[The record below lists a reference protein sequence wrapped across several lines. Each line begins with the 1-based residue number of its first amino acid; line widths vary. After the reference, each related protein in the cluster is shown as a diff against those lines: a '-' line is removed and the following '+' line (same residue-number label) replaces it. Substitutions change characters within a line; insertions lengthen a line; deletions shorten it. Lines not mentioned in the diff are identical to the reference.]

1 MLPRRAIQVAIW
13 PAPAKLVRAGCV
25 VGDPHFAPDK
35 FAAPHDEAPRNIVAM
50 GQPVTVMFSFGL
62 HGSALNKRHVHHA
75 AQY

>member
-1 MLPRRAIQVAIW
+1 LAI
-13 PAPAKLVRAGCV
+13 LT
-25 VGDPHFAPDK
+25 FAPDK
-35 FAAPHDEAPRNIVAM
+35 FAAPHDEAPRDIVAM

>member
-1 MLPRRAIQVAIW
+1 MILGTSHLRPSWCGPAAWLAI
-13 PAPAKLVRAGCV
+13 L
-25 VGDPHFAPDK
+25 APDK